1 MIDASLALGKKIK
14 YEGLATIEFLVNVEK
29 EDFRFI
35 ECNPRLQVE
44 HTVTESITSLD
55 LVKLQIQIASGKSL
69 TQLKLN
75 QDQIKE
81 PRGFAIQSR
90 VNMETIGKDGNA
102 NPGGGIFESFDLPS
116 GPNVRADS
124 YGYSGYETNPLF
136 DSLIAKIITYSSE
149 DNFKQACKRNYRS
162 LCEFK
167 IIGVPTNI
175 DILKNL
181 FVNKEFLNNKVHT
194 NFFEKNLEDLLSPHN
209 HSDLS
214 DITLSLIHI

>member
-1 MIDASLALGKKIK
+1 MGSEMCIRDSSIQRRHQKLIEIAPSPSLNQDLKKRMIDASLALGKKIK

-124 YGYSGYETNPLF
+124 YGYSGYE
-136 DSLIAKIITYSSE
+136 
-149 DNFKQACKRNYRS
+149 
-162 LCEFK
+162 
-167 IIGVPTNI
+167 
-175 DILKNL
+175 
-181 FVNKEFLNNKVHT
+181 
-194 NFFEKNLEDLLSPHN
+194 
-209 HSDLS
+209 
-214 DITLSLIHI
+214 LSLIHI

>member
-1 MIDASLALGKKIK
+1 MIRRPPRSTQSRSSAASDVYKRQIQRRHQKLIEIAPSPSLNQDLKKRMIDASLALGKKIK

-81 PRGFAIQSR
+81 PRGFACLLYTSPSPR
-90 VNMETIGKDGNA
+90 DG
-102 NPGGGIFESFDLPS
+102 
-116 GPNVRADS
+116 
-124 YGYSGYETNPLF
+124 
-136 DSLIAKIITYSSE
+136 
-149 DNFKQACKRNYRS
+149 
-162 LCEFK
+162 
-167 IIGVPTNI
+167 
-175 DILKNL
+175 
-181 FVNKEFLNNKVHT
+181 
-194 NFFEKNLEDLLSPHN
+194 LLSRMP
-209 HSDLS
+209 SS
-214 DITLSLIHI
+214 A